1 MNTKMSRF
9 DHIMSAITFAEAG
22 EFDWAREELSRDRN
36 PKQEQKAKVEKMA
49 GRKIMPT
56 PAAH

>member
-9 DHIMSAITFAEAG
+9 DQMISAITFAEAG
-22 EFDWAREELSRDRN
+22 EFDWAQEELSRDRK
-36 PKQEQKAKVEKMA
+36 PKQEQQARVEKMA

>member
-1 MNTKMSRF
+1 MSRF

-22 EFDWAREELSRDRN
+22 EFDWAREELSRDRK